1 MDNKPATVGLDTFWE
16 TCDRDAVEENP
27 LERELSFRLDAL
39 KRYQSQ
45 IEVAE
50 AIGDD
55 EAVNVLSRYYDETA
69 TLTRRIREAI
79 LNQTPPRS
87 TA

>member
-1 MDNKPATVGLDTFWE
+1 METKRVMVGLDTFWE
-16 TCDRDAVEENP
+16 TCDRDAVADNP

-39 KRYQSQ
+39 QRYQAQ

-55 EAVNVLSRYYDETA
+55 EAADVLSRYYDATA
-69 TLTRRIREAI
+69 VLIRRIREAM
-79 LNQTPPRS
+79 LHQRPP
-87 TA
+87 AQA